1 MISDEDM
8 EKADYLRDEIRDEKA
23 IAFLEAKNKLH
34 VGTLVKEEH
43 NFWIV
48 QSELGNLQLH
58 PDDIEVILEYE
69 RKFDGSESRI
79 SFSPQV
85 QFKIVEHEKL
95 TGTIKYAKLKWL

>member
-1 MISDEDM
+1 MISEEDI
-8 EKADYLRDEIRDEKA
+8 EKADYLKDEIRDEKA

-34 VGTLVKEEH
+34 AGTLVKEEYRL
-43 NFWIV
+43 WIV
-48 QSELGNLQLH
+48 QSELGDLQLH
-58 PDDIEVILEYE
+58 PDDVEVLLEYE